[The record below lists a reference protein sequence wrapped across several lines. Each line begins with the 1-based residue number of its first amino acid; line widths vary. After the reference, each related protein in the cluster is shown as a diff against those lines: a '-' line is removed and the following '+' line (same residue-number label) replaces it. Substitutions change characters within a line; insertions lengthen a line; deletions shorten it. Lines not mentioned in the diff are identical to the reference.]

1 MAMSQN
7 RSTVCISS
15 CPYHSTP
22 NTWYACM
29 TDGLRPTMH
38 DDVAEK
44 RKTNNGK
51 EEVDERAG
59 EADRCKEDGA
69 VMCNNNS
76 K

>member
-1 MAMSQN
+1 
-7 RSTVCISS
+7 
-15 CPYHSTP
+15 
-22 NTWYACM
+22 M